1 MRIFSTD
8 YPGRI
13 ETATTDYPRG
23 TFKDKS
29 AAGAN
34 DGTPIADAERLK
46 DWHGAFYGIMGYA
59 GLTPNGNTDT
69 ATDSQIADAIFNSAA
84 IGEGALSANAVT
96 NAKIAGNAVT
106 TSKIADLNV
115 TNDKLSNNIQLDKI
129 SGGTLSISTG
139 ATTILGLNA
148 SGVSLGVLS
157 EKSMSMYKNGIR
169 FFSNGAP
176 GEETYHFRAAYY
188 DIASQISG
196 ATPIALTTTESSG
209 HSHETGTQFIFAA
222 SKDTTIP
229 NGATVTGATISYR
242 VLGTSGSR
250 RVCGISAVP
259 LMQNGGSTLSVLSLS
274 VYNQETSSTEF
285 GIDAS
290 YPVILTIFH
299 DGNSL

>member
-1 MRIFSTD
+1 MLDLESL
-8 YPGRI
+8 YPGRVQ
-13 ETATTDYPRG
+13 TATSEYPDG

-29 AAGAN
+29 APGAN
-34 DGTPIADAERLK
+34 DGTPIADAARLR
-46 DWHGAFYGIMGYA
+46 DWHGAFYGILEKA
-59 GLTPNGNTDT
+59 GRSISGTADT
-69 ATDSQIADAIFNSAA
+69 ATDSDIAKAIFEDGA
-84 IGEGALSANAVT
+84 IGSDALSSNAVT
-96 NAKIAGNAVT
+96 NEKIAGNAVT
-106 TSKIADLNV
+106 TSKIADANV

-139 ATTILGLNA
+139 ATTVLGLNA
-148 SGVSLGVLS
+148 SGISLGVLS

-176 GEETYHFRAAYY
+176 GEEYYHFRAAYY
-188 DIASQISG
+188 DIASQISS
-196 ATPIALTTTESSG
+196 ATPIALTTTESGG

-222 SKDTTIP
+222 SRETAIP

-259 LMQNGGSTLSVLSLS
+259 LMQNGGSTLSILSLA

-285 GIDAS
+285 GIDAN
-290 YPVILTIFH
+290 YPVILTILH